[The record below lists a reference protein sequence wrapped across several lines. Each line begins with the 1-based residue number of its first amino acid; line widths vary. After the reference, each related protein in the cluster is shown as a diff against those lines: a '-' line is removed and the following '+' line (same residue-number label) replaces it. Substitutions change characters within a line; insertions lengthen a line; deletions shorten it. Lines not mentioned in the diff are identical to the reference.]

1 MLPYQLTFCPRNKFK
16 NLTVGIIRT
25 HLKLI
30 QGILHVF
37 KCAVFVVL
45 AHSVFRL
52 HFFFFFFV
60 YFRNNSYLCPWK
72 QLVHGLG
79 YVFKTYWFDA
89 HTAMPREGTTAMTS
103 RKDVYRTLI
112 FYFQKSGKLS
122 RNYKKI
128 AQSKRPRGWFYIT
141 TATFYIVI
149 YNRCCTRI

>member
-1 MLPYQLTFCPRNKFK
+1 MKTLYICF
-16 NLTVGIIRT
+16 
-25 HLKLI
+25 
-30 QGILHVF
+30 
-37 KCAVFVVL
+37 
-45 AHSVFRL
+45 
-52 HFFFFFFV
+52 
-60 YFRNNSYLCPWK
+60 WK

-89 HTAMPREGTTAMTS
+89 HTAMPREDTTAMTS

-141 TATFYIVI
+141 VTTFPYTAIVYALGVLYSYILSHDVG
-149 YNRCCTRI
+149 